1 MRKKSE
7 IRSKDSIDRGVLKN
21 LKSTYKYARS
31 GRRYL
36 YLFLFT
42 QVIFTI
48 LAVVIPIIT
57 ARRLVLLTSGV
68 FDKLFVIFI
77 IIFIMEISRNLV
89 RYIGS
94 YAYNKFYYDVR
105 RNLQIELTRE
115 TLKITQE
122 ELNTTSSGVFIERIN
137 NDTDSLTDVFASLI
151 NQVTTIIGN
160 LGILVTIFFINRYMF
175 LAYLSFII
183 IIIAFN
189 RYSSNINY
197 MNRKKLKKER
207 EKTGGFISEIVRGS
221 KDVKILNA
229 EESFLK
235 KADQHL
241 KKASDMS
248 YKYHMERSKYIA
260 FSGTIRDTADLG
272 IGILICVSL
281 ISKILGIESALI
293 IYSYHYQ
300 ILYTADIIESI
311 YEILKQFNL
320 SANRIFGVL
329 EEKEFNKE
337 VFGNKKLKNFNG
349 NIEFKNVSFSY
360 EDNIPVL
367 KNLSFKIEANQTVG
381 FVGPSGAGKSTIF
394 NLISAINKVDSGEIL
409 FDGINISELDKESI
423 RGNLSVISQNAY
435 IFNMSIMENLKIV
448 KSNAT
453 NKEVKEAC
461 RLACLD
467 DFIESLPNKYNTIVG
482 EGGVTLSGG
491 QRQRLAIARAL
502 LLKTEILLF
511 DEATSA
517 LDNKTQSKI
526 QEAISNLKGEY
537 TILII
542 AHRLSTVINADKIFV
557 IVDGMVEE
565 EGTHSYLIKNSK
577 TYNKLYDKE
586 RKKKKFN

>member
-1 MRKKSE
+1 MVKKSE
-7 IRSKDSIDRGVLKN
+7 IRSNGSIDRGVLKN
-21 LKSTYKYARS
+21 LKSTYKYAKS
-31 GRRYL
+31 GRLYL

-42 QVIFTI
+42 QVVFTI

-77 IIFIMEISRNLV
+77 IIFIMEISRNLTK
-89 RYIGS
+89 YISS

-122 ELNTTSSGVFIERIN
+122 ELNITSSGVFIERIN

-160 LGILVTIFFINRYMF
+160 LGILVTIFFINKYIF
-175 LAYLSFII
+175 LAYFSFII

-235 KADQHL
+235 KADQYL

-248 YKYHMERSKYIA
+248 YKYHMERAKYGA

-281 ISKILGIESALI
+281 ISKTLGIESALI

-300 ILYTADIIESI
+300 ILYTADIIESV

-329 EEKEFNKE
+329 EENEFNKE

-367 KNLSFKIEANQTVG
+367 KDLSLKIDANQTVG

-517 LDNKTQSKI
+517 LDNRTQSKI

-557 IVDGMVEE
+557 IVDGAVEE

-586 RKKKKFN
+586 KKKKFN

>member
-21 LKSTYKYARS
+21 LKSTYKYAKS
-31 GRRYL
+31 GRLYL

-42 QVIFTI
+42 QVVFTI

-160 LGILVTIFFINRYMF
+160 LGILVTIFFINKYIF
-175 LAYLSFII
+175 LAYFSFII

-235 KADQHL
+235 KADQYL

-248 YKYHMERSKYIA
+248 YKYHMERAKYGA

-281 ISKILGIESALI
+281 ISKTLGIESALI

-300 ILYTADIIESI
+300 ILYTADIIESV

-367 KNLSFKIEANQTVG
+367 KNLSFKIDANQTVG

-435 IFNMSIMENLKIV
+435 IFNMSIIENLKIV

-557 IVDGMVEE
+557 IVDGAVEE
-565 EGTHSYLIKNSK
+565 EGTHNYLIKNSK

-586 RKKKKFN
+586 KKKKFN

>member
-1 MRKKSE
+1 MVKKSE
-7 IRSKDSIDRGVLKN
+7 IRSNGSIDRGVLKN
-21 LKSTYKYARS
+21 LKSTYKYAKS
-31 GRRYL
+31 GRGYL

-42 QVIFTI
+42 HVVFTI

-160 LGILVTIFFINRYMF
+160 FGILVTIFFINRYMF

-248 YKYHMERSKYIA
+248 YKYHMERAKYGA

-272 IGILICVSL
+272 IGILICVFL
-281 ISKILGIESALI
+281 ISKTLGIESALI

-300 ILYTADIIESI
+300 ILYTADIIESV

-329 EEKEFNKE
+329 EENEFNKE

-349 NIEFKNVSFSY
+349 NIEFRNVSFSY

-367 KNLSFKIEANQTVG
+367 KDLSLKIDANQTVG

-517 LDNKTQSKI
+517 LDNRTQSKI

-557 IVDGMVEE
+557 IVDGAVEE

-586 RKKKKFN
+586 KKKKFN

>member
-21 LKSTYKYARS
+21 LKSTYKYAKS
-31 GRRYL
+31 GRLYL

-42 QVIFTI
+42 QVVFTI

-77 IIFIMEISRNLV
+77 IIFIMEISRNLTK
-89 RYIGS
+89 YISS

-160 LGILVTIFFINRYMF
+160 LGILVTIFFINKYIF
-175 LAYLSFII
+175 LAYFSFII

-235 KADQHL
+235 KADQYL

-248 YKYHMERSKYIA
+248 YKYHMERAKYGA

-281 ISKILGIESALI
+281 ISKTLGIESALI

-349 NIEFKNVSFSY
+349 NIEFRNVSFSY

-367 KNLSFKIEANQTVG
+367 KDLSLKIDANQTVG

-517 LDNKTQSKI
+517 LDNRTQSKI

-557 IVDGMVEE
+557 IVDGAVEE

-586 RKKKKFN
+586 KKKKFN

>member
-248 YKYHMERSKYIA
+248 YKYHMERSKYRA
-260 FSGTIRDTADLG
+260 FSGTIRDTVDLG

-300 ILYTADIIESI
+300 ILYTADIIENI

-337 VFGNKKLKNFNG
+337 IFGNKKLKNFNG

-367 KNLSFKIEANQTVG
+367 KNLSFKIDANQTVG

-557 IVDGMVEE
+557 IENGMVEE

-586 RKKKKFN
+586 RKKEKV

>member
-1 MRKKSE
+1 MGKKSE
-7 IRSKDSIDRGVLKN
+7 IRSNGSIDRGVLKN
-21 LKSTYKYARS
+21 LKSTYKYAKS
-31 GRRYL
+31 GRLYL

-42 QVIFTI
+42 QVVFTI

-160 LGILVTIFFINRYMF
+160 FGILVTIFFINRYMF
-175 LAYLSFII
+175 LAYFSFII

-235 KADQHL
+235 KADQYL

-248 YKYHMERSKYIA
+248 YKYHMERAKYGA

-281 ISKILGIESALI
+281 ISKTLGIESALI

-300 ILYTADIIESI
+300 ILYTADIIESV

-329 EEKEFNKE
+329 EENEFNKE

-349 NIEFKNVSFSY
+349 NIEFRNVSFSY

-367 KNLSFKIEANQTVG
+367 KDLSLKIDANQTVG

-557 IVDGMVEE
+557 IVDGAVEE

-586 RKKKKFN
+586 KKKKFN

>member
-1 MRKKSE
+1 MGKKSE
-7 IRSKDSIDRGVLKN
+7 IRSNGSIDRGVLKN
-21 LKSTYKYARS
+21 LKSTYKYAKS
-31 GRRYL
+31 GRLYL

-42 QVIFTI
+42 QVVFTI

-160 LGILVTIFFINRYMF
+160 FGILVTIFFINRYMF

-235 KADQHL
+235 KADQYL

-248 YKYHMERSKYIA
+248 YKYHMERAKYGA

-281 ISKILGIESALI
+281 ISKTLGIESALI

-300 ILYTADIIESI
+300 ILYTADIIESV

-329 EEKEFNKE
+329 EENEFNKE

-349 NIEFKNVSFSY
+349 NIEFRNVSFSY

-367 KNLSFKIEANQTVG
+367 KDLSLKIDANQTVG

-557 IVDGMVEE
+557 IVDGAVEE

-586 RKKKKFN
+586 KKKKFN

>member
-1 MRKKSE
+1 MVKKSE
-7 IRSKDSIDRGVLKN
+7 IRSNGSIDRGVLKN
-21 LKSTYKYARS
+21 LKSTYKYAKS
-31 GRRYL
+31 GRLYL

-42 QVIFTI
+42 QVVFTI

-77 IIFIMEISRNLV
+77 IIFIMEISRNLTK
-89 RYIGS
+89 YISS

-160 LGILVTIFFINRYMF
+160 LGILVTIFFINKYIF
-175 LAYLSFII
+175 LAYFSFII

-235 KADQHL
+235 KADQYL
-241 KKASDMS
+241 KKSSDMS
-248 YKYHMERSKYIA
+248 YKYHMERAKYGA

-281 ISKILGIESALI
+281 ISKTLGIESALI

-300 ILYTADIIESI
+300 ILYTADIIESV

-329 EEKEFNKE
+329 EENEFNKE

-349 NIEFKNVSFSY
+349 NIEFRNVSFSY

-367 KNLSFKIEANQTVG
+367 KDLSLKIDANQTVG

-517 LDNKTQSKI
+517 LDNRTQSKI

-557 IVDGMVEE
+557 IVDGAVEE

-577 TYNKLYDKE
+577 TYNRLYDKE
-586 RKKKKFN
+586 KKKKFN

>member
-21 LKSTYKYARS
+21 LKSTYKYAKS
-31 GRRYL
+31 GRLYL

-42 QVIFTI
+42 QVVFTI

-160 LGILVTIFFINRYMF
+160 LGILVTIFFINKYIF
-175 LAYLSFII
+175 LAYFSFII

-235 KADQHL
+235 KADQYL

-248 YKYHMERSKYIA
+248 YKYHMERAKYGA

-281 ISKILGIESALI
+281 ISKTLGIESALI

-300 ILYTADIIESI
+300 ILYTADIIESV

-329 EEKEFNKE
+329 EENEFNKE

-367 KNLSFKIEANQTVG
+367 KDLSLKIDANQTVG

-557 IVDGMVEE
+557 IVDGAVEE
-565 EGTHSYLIKNSK
+565 EGTHNYLIKNSK

-586 RKKKKFN
+586 KKKKFN

>member
-1 MRKKSE
+1 MGKKSE
-7 IRSKDSIDRGVLKN
+7 IRSNGSIDRGVLKN
-21 LKSTYKYARS
+21 LKSTYKYAKS
-31 GRRYL
+31 GRGYL

-42 QVIFTI
+42 HVVFTI

-160 LGILVTIFFINRYMF
+160 LGILVTIFFINKYIF
-175 LAYLSFII
+175 LAYFSFII

-235 KADQHL
+235 KADQYL

-248 YKYHMERSKYIA
+248 YKYHMERAKYGA

-281 ISKILGIESALI
+281 ISKTLGIESALI

-300 ILYTADIIESI
+300 ILYTADIIESV

-329 EEKEFNKE
+329 EENEFNKE

-367 KNLSFKIEANQTVG
+367 KDLSLKIDANQTVG

-557 IVDGMVEE
+557 IVDGAVEE
-565 EGTHSYLIKNSK
+565 EGTHNYLIKNSK

-586 RKKKKFN
+586 KKKKFN

>member
-160 LGILVTIFFINRYMF
+160 LGILVTIFFINKYIF
-175 LAYLSFII
+175 LAYFSFII

-235 KADQHL
+235 KADQYL

-248 YKYHMERSKYIA
+248 YKYHMERAKYGA

-281 ISKILGIESALI
+281 ISKTLGIESALI

-300 ILYTADIIESI
+300 ILYTADIIESV

-329 EEKEFNKE
+329 EENEFNKE

-367 KNLSFKIEANQTVG
+367 KNLSLKIDANQTVG

-557 IVDGMVEE
+557 VVDGAVEE
-565 EGTHSYLIKNSK
+565 EGTHNYLIKNSK

-586 RKKKKFN
+586 KKKKFN

>member
-21 LKSTYKYARS
+21 LKSTYKYAKS
-31 GRRYL
+31 GRLYL

-42 QVIFTI
+42 QVVFTI

-160 LGILVTIFFINRYMF
+160 LGILVTIFFINKYIF
-175 LAYLSFII
+175 LAYFSFII

-235 KADQHL
+235 KADQYL

-248 YKYHMERSKYIA
+248 YKYHMERAKYGA

-281 ISKILGIESALI
+281 ISKTLGIESALI

-349 NIEFKNVSFSY
+349 NIEFRNVSFSY

-367 KNLSFKIEANQTVG
+367 KDLSLKIDANQTVG

-557 IVDGMVEE
+557 IVDGAVEE
-565 EGTHSYLIKNSK
+565 EGTHNYLIKNSK

-586 RKKKKFN
+586 KKKKFN

>member
-248 YKYHMERSKYIA
+248 YKYHMERSKYRA
-260 FSGTIRDTADLG
+260 FSGTIRDTVDLG

-300 ILYTADIIESI
+300 ILYTADIIENI

-367 KNLSFKIEANQTVG
+367 KNLSFKIDANQTVG

-557 IVDGMVEE
+557 IENGMVEE

>member
-1 MRKKSE
+1 MGKKSE
-7 IRSKDSIDRGVLKN
+7 IRSNGSIDRGVLKN
-21 LKSTYKYARS
+21 LKSTYKYAKS
-31 GRRYL
+31 GRGYL

-42 QVIFTI
+42 HVVFTI

-77 IIFIMEISRNLV
+77 IIFIMEISSNLV

-160 LGILVTIFFINRYMF
+160 LGILVTIFFINKYIF
-175 LAYLSFII
+175 LAYFSFII

-235 KADQHL
+235 KADQYL

-248 YKYHMERSKYIA
+248 YKYHMERAKYGA

-281 ISKILGIESALI
+281 ISKTLGIESALI

-300 ILYTADIIESI
+300 ILYTADIIESV

-329 EEKEFNKE
+329 EENEFNKE

-367 KNLSFKIEANQTVG
+367 KNLSLKIDANQTVG

-394 NLISAINKVDSGEIL
+394 NLISAINKVDSGKIL

-517 LDNKTQSKI
+517 LDNRTQSKI

-557 IVDGMVEE
+557 IVDGAVEE

-577 TYNKLYDKE
+577 TYNRLYDKE
-586 RKKKKFN
+586 KKKKFN

>member
-1 MRKKSE
+1 MVKKSE
-7 IRSKDSIDRGVLKN
+7 IRSNGSIDRGVLKN
-21 LKSTYKYARS
+21 LKSTYKYAKS
-31 GRRYL
+31 GRLYL

-42 QVIFTI
+42 QVVFTI

-77 IIFIMEISRNLV
+77 IIFIMEISRNLTK
-89 RYIGS
+89 YISS

-160 LGILVTIFFINRYMF
+160 LGILVTIFFINKYIF
-175 LAYLSFII
+175 LAYFSFII

-235 KADQHL
+235 KADQYL
-241 KKASDMS
+241 KKSSDMS
-248 YKYHMERSKYIA
+248 YKYHMERAKYGA

-281 ISKILGIESALI
+281 ISKTLGIESALI

-300 ILYTADIIESI
+300 ILYTADIIESV

-329 EEKEFNKE
+329 EENEFNKE

-349 NIEFKNVSFSY
+349 NIEFRNVSFSY

-367 KNLSFKIEANQTVG
+367 KDLSLKIDANQTVG

-517 LDNKTQSKI
+517 LDNRTQSKI

-557 IVDGMVEE
+557 IVDGAVEE

-586 RKKKKFN
+586 KKKKFN

>member
-57 ARRLVLLTSGV
+57 ARRLVLLT
-68 FDKLFVIFI
+68 
-77 IIFIMEISRNLV
+77 
-89 RYIGS
+89 
-94 YAYNKFYYDVR
+94 
-105 RNLQIELTRE
+105 
-115 TLKITQE
+115 
-122 ELNTTSSGVFIERIN
+122 
-137 NDTDSLTDVFASLI
+137 
-151 NQVTTIIGN
+151 
-160 LGILVTIFFINRYMF
+160 RYMF
-175 LAYLSFII
+175 LAYLLFII

-248 YKYHMERSKYIA
+248 YKYHMERSKYRA
-260 FSGTIRDTADLG
+260 FSGTIRDTVDLG

-300 ILYTADIIESI
+300 ILYTADIIENI

-367 KNLSFKIEANQTVG
+367 KNLSFKIDANQTVG

-557 IVDGMVEE
+557 IENGMVEE

-586 RKKKKFN
+586 RKKEKV

>member
-1 MRKKSE
+1 MGKKNE
-7 IRSKDSIDRGVLKN
+7 IRSNGSIDRGVLKN
-21 LKSTYKYARS
+21 LKSTYKYAKS
-31 GRRYL
+31 GRGYL

-42 QVIFTI
+42 QVVFTI

-77 IIFIMEISRNLV
+77 IIFIMEISRNLTK
-89 RYIGS
+89 YISS

-160 LGILVTIFFINRYMF
+160 LGILVTIFFINKYIF
-175 LAYLSFII
+175 LAYFSFII

-235 KADQHL
+235 KADQYL

-248 YKYHMERSKYIA
+248 YKYHMERAKYGA

-281 ISKILGIESALI
+281 ISKTLGIESALI

-300 ILYTADIIESI
+300 ILYTADIIESV

-329 EEKEFNKE
+329 EENEFNKE

-349 NIEFKNVSFSY
+349 NIEFKNVNFSY

-367 KNLSFKIEANQTVG
+367 KNLSLKIDANQTVG

-557 IVDGMVEE
+557 IVDGVVEE
-565 EGTHSYLIKNSK
+565 EGTHNYLIKNSK

-586 RKKKKFN
+586 RKKEKV

>member
-1 MRKKSE
+1 MVKKSE
-7 IRSKDSIDRGVLKN
+7 IRSNGSIDRGVLKN
-21 LKSTYKYARS
+21 LKSTYKYAKS
-31 GRRYL
+31 GRLYL

-42 QVIFTI
+42 QVVFTI

-160 LGILVTIFFINRYMF
+160 LGILVTIFFINKYIF
-175 LAYLSFII
+175 LAYFSFII

-235 KADQHL
+235 KADQYL

-248 YKYHMERSKYIA
+248 YKYHMERAKYGA

-281 ISKILGIESALI
+281 ISKTLGIESALI

-300 ILYTADIIESI
+300 ILYTADIIESV

-329 EEKEFNKE
+329 EENEFNKE

-349 NIEFKNVSFSY
+349 NIEFRNVSFSY

-367 KNLSFKIEANQTVG
+367 KDLSLKIDANQTVG

-517 LDNKTQSKI
+517 LDNRTQSKI

-557 IVDGMVEE
+557 IIDGAVEE

-586 RKKKKFN
+586 KKKKFN

>member
-1 MRKKSE
+1 MGKKSE
-7 IRSKDSIDRGVLKN
+7 IRSNGSIDRGVLKN
-21 LKSTYKYARS
+21 LKSTYKYAKS
-31 GRRYL
+31 GRGYL

-42 QVIFTI
+42 HVVFTI

-160 LGILVTIFFINRYMF
+160 LGILVTIFFINKYIF
-175 LAYLSFII
+175 LAYFSFII

-235 KADQHL
+235 KADQYL

-248 YKYHMERSKYIA
+248 YKYHMERAKYGA

-281 ISKILGIESALI
+281 ISKTLGIESALI

-300 ILYTADIIESI
+300 ILYTADIIESV

-329 EEKEFNKE
+329 EENEFNKE

-367 KNLSFKIEANQTVG
+367 KDLSLKIDANQTVG

-517 LDNKTQSKI
+517 LDNRTQSKI

-557 IVDGMVEE
+557 IVDGAVEE

-586 RKKKKFN
+586 KKKKFN

>member
-21 LKSTYKYARS
+21 LKSTYKYAKS
-31 GRRYL
+31 GRLYL

-42 QVIFTI
+42 QVVFTI

-77 IIFIMEISRNLV
+77 IIFIMEISRNLTK
-89 RYIGS
+89 YISS

-160 LGILVTIFFINRYMF
+160 LGILVTIFFINKYIF
-175 LAYLSFII
+175 LAYFSFII

-235 KADQHL
+235 KADQYL

-248 YKYHMERSKYIA
+248 YKYHMERAKYGA
-260 FSGTIRDTADLG
+260 FSGTIRDSADLG

-281 ISKILGIESALI
+281 ISKTLGIESALI

-300 ILYTADIIESI
+300 ILYTADIIESV

-329 EEKEFNKE
+329 EENEFNKE

-367 KNLSFKIEANQTVG
+367 KDLSLKIDANQTVG

-435 IFNMSIMENLKIV
+435 IFNMSIIENLKIV

-557 IVDGMVEE
+557 IVDGAVEE
-565 EGTHSYLIKNSK
+565 EGTHNYLIKNSK

-586 RKKKKFN
+586 KKKKFN

>member
-7 IRSKDSIDRGVLKN
+7 IRSKDFIDRGVLKN

-31 GRRYL
+31 GRGYL

-122 ELNTTSSGVFIERIN
+122 ELNTTSSGVFIDRIN

-248 YKYHMERSKYIA
+248 YKYHMERSKYRA

-281 ISKILGIESALI
+281 ISKILGIEAALI

-300 ILYTADIIESI
+300 ILYTADIIENI

-337 VFGNKKLKNFNG
+337 IFGNKKLKNF
-349 NIEFKNVSFSY
+349 SFSY

-367 KNLSFKIEANQTVG
+367 KNLSFKIDANQTVG
-381 FVGPSGAGKSTIF
+381 FVGSSGAGKSTIF

-542 AHRLSTVINADKIFV
+542 AHRLSAVINADKIFV
-557 IVDGMVEE
+557 IENGMVEE

-586 RKKKKFN
+586 RKKEKV

>member
-1 MRKKSE
+1 MVKKSE
-7 IRSKDSIDRGVLKN
+7 IRSNGSIDRGVLKN
-21 LKSTYKYARS
+21 LKSTYKYAKS
-31 GRRYL
+31 GRLYL

-42 QVIFTI
+42 QVVFTI

-77 IIFIMEISRNLV
+77 IIFIMEISRNLTK
-89 RYIGS
+89 YISS

-122 ELNTTSSGVFIERIN
+122 ELNITSSGVFIERIN

-235 KADQHL
+235 KADQYL

-248 YKYHMERSKYIA
+248 YKYHMERAKYGA

-281 ISKILGIESALI
+281 ISKTLGIESALI

-300 ILYTADIIESI
+300 ILYTADIIESV

-329 EEKEFNKE
+329 EENEFNKE

-367 KNLSFKIEANQTVG
+367 KDLSLKIDANQTVG

-517 LDNKTQSKI
+517 LDNRTQSKI

-557 IVDGMVEE
+557 IVDGAVEE

-586 RKKKKFN
+586 KKKKFN

>member
-21 LKSTYKYARS
+21 LKSTYKYAKS
-31 GRRYL
+31 GRLYL

-42 QVIFTI
+42 QVVFTI

-160 LGILVTIFFINRYMF
+160 LGILVTIFFINKYIF
-175 LAYLSFII
+175 LAYFSFII

-235 KADQHL
+235 KADQYL

-248 YKYHMERSKYIA
+248 YKYHMERAKYGA

-281 ISKILGIESALI
+281 ISKTLGIESALI

-349 NIEFKNVSFSY
+349 NIEFRNVSFSY

-367 KNLSFKIEANQTVG
+367 KDLSLKIDANQTVG

-557 IVDGMVEE
+557 IVDGAVEE
-565 EGTHSYLIKNSK
+565 EGTHKYLIKNSK

-586 RKKKKFN
+586 KKKKFN

>member
-21 LKSTYKYARS
+21 LKSTYKYAKS
-31 GRRYL
+31 GRLYL

-42 QVIFTI
+42 QVVFTI

-77 IIFIMEISRNLV
+77 IIFIMEISRNLTK
-89 RYIGS
+89 YISS

-160 LGILVTIFFINRYMF
+160 LGILVTIFFINKYIF
-175 LAYLSFII
+175 LAYFSFII

-235 KADQHL
+235 KADQYL

-248 YKYHMERSKYIA
+248 YKYHMERAKYGA

-281 ISKILGIESALI
+281 ISKTLGIESALI

-300 ILYTADIIESI
+300 ILYTADIIESV

-329 EEKEFNKE
+329 EENEFNKE

-367 KNLSFKIEANQTVG
+367 KNLSLKIDANQTVG

-557 IVDGMVEE
+557 IVDGAVEE
-565 EGTHSYLIKNSK
+565 EGTHNYLIKNSK

-586 RKKKKFN
+586 KKKKFN

>member
-21 LKSTYKYARS
+21 LKSTYKYAKS
-31 GRRYL
+31 GRLYL

-42 QVIFTI
+42 QVVFTI

-160 LGILVTIFFINRYMF
+160 LGILVTIFFINKYIF
-175 LAYLSFII
+175 LAYFSFII

-235 KADQHL
+235 KADQYL

-248 YKYHMERSKYIA
+248 YKYHMERAKYGA

-281 ISKILGIESALI
+281 ISKTLGIESALI

-300 ILYTADIIESI
+300 ILYTADIIESV

-329 EEKEFNKE
+329 EENEFNKE

-367 KNLSFKIEANQTVG
+367 KDLSLKIDANQTVG

-557 IVDGMVEE
+557 IVDGAVEE
-565 EGTHSYLIKNSK
+565 EGTHNYLIKNSK

-586 RKKKKFN
+586 RKKGKV

>member
-1 MRKKSE
+1 MGKKSE

-21 LKSTYKYARS
+21 LKSTYKYAKS
-31 GRRYL
+31 GRLYL

-42 QVIFTI
+42 QVVFTI

-77 IIFIMEISRNLV
+77 IIFIMEISRNLTK
-89 RYIGS
+89 YISS

-160 LGILVTIFFINRYMF
+160 LGILVTIFFINKYIF
-175 LAYLSFII
+175 LAYFSFII

-235 KADQHL
+235 KADQYL

-248 YKYHMERSKYIA
+248 YKYHMERAKYGA
-260 FSGTIRDTADLG
+260 FSGTIRDSADLG

-281 ISKILGIESALI
+281 ISKTLGIESALI

-300 ILYTADIIESI
+300 ILYTADIIESV

-329 EEKEFNKE
+329 EENEFNKE

-367 KNLSFKIEANQTVG
+367 KDLSLKIDANQTVG

-557 IVDGMVEE
+557 IVDGAVEE
-565 EGTHSYLIKNSK
+565 EGTHNYLIKNSK

-586 RKKKKFN
+586 KKKKFN

>member
-1 MRKKSE
+1 MVKKSE
-7 IRSKDSIDRGVLKN
+7 IRSNDSVDRGVLKN
-21 LKSTYKYARS
+21 LKSTYKYAKS
-31 GRRYL
+31 GRLYL

-42 QVIFTI
+42 QVVFTI

-77 IIFIMEISRNLV
+77 IIFIMEISRNLTK
-89 RYIGS
+89 YISS

-160 LGILVTIFFINRYMF
+160 LGILVTIFFINKYIF
-175 LAYLSFII
+175 LAYFSFII

-235 KADQHL
+235 KADQYL

-248 YKYHMERSKYIA
+248 YKYHMERAKYGA

-281 ISKILGIESALI
+281 ISKTLGIESALI

-300 ILYTADIIESI
+300 ILYTADIIESV

-329 EEKEFNKE
+329 EENEFNKE

-367 KNLSFKIEANQTVG
+367 KNLSLKIDANQTVG

-435 IFNMSIMENLKIV
+435 IFNMSIIENLKIV

-517 LDNKTQSKI
+517 LDNRTQSKI
-526 QEAISNLKGEY
+526 QEAISNLRGEY

-557 IVDGMVEE
+557 IVDGAVEE

-586 RKKKKFN
+586 RKKEKV

>member
-21 LKSTYKYARS
+21 LKSTYKYAKS
-31 GRRYL
+31 GRLYL

-42 QVIFTI
+42 QVVFTI

-77 IIFIMEISRNLV
+77 IIFIMEISRNLTK
-89 RYIGS
+89 YISS

-160 LGILVTIFFINRYMF
+160 LGILVTIFFINKYIF
-175 LAYLSFII
+175 LAYFSFII
-183 IIIAFN
+183 IIIVFN

-235 KADQHL
+235 KADQYL

-248 YKYHMERSKYIA
+248 YKYHMERAKYGA

-281 ISKILGIESALI
+281 ISKTLGIESALI

-300 ILYTADIIESI
+300 ILYTADIIESV

-329 EEKEFNKE
+329 EENEFNKE

-367 KNLSFKIEANQTVG
+367 KDLSLKIDANQTVG

-557 IVDGMVEE
+557 IVDGAVEE
-565 EGTHSYLIKNSK
+565 EGTHNYLIKNSK

-586 RKKKKFN
+586 KKKKFN

>member
-248 YKYHMERSKYIA
+248 YKYHMERSKYRA
-260 FSGTIRDTADLG
+260 FSGTIRDTVDLG

-300 ILYTADIIESI
+300 ILYTADIIENI

-367 KNLSFKIEANQTVG
+367 KNLSFKIDANQTVG

-557 IVDGMVEE
+557 IENGMVEE

-586 RKKKKFN
+586 RKKEKV

>member
-21 LKSTYKYARS
+21 LKSTYKYAKS
-31 GRRYL
+31 GRLYL

-42 QVIFTI
+42 QVVFTI

-77 IIFIMEISRNLV
+77 IIFIMEISRNLTK
-89 RYIGS
+89 YISS

-160 LGILVTIFFINRYMF
+160 LGILVTIFFINKYIF
-175 LAYLSFII
+175 LAYFSFII

-235 KADQHL
+235 KADQYL

-248 YKYHMERSKYIA
+248 YKYHMERAKYGA

-281 ISKILGIESALI
+281 ISKTLGIESALI

-300 ILYTADIIESI
+300 ILYTADIIESV

-329 EEKEFNKE
+329 EENEFNKE

-367 KNLSFKIEANQTVG
+367 KDLSLKIDANQTVG

-557 IVDGMVEE
+557 IVDGAVEE
-565 EGTHSYLIKNSK
+565 EGTHNYLIKNSK

-586 RKKKKFN
+586 KKKKFN

>member
-1 MRKKSE
+1 MGKKSE

-21 LKSTYKYARS
+21 LKSTYKYAKS
-31 GRRYL
+31 GRLYL

-42 QVIFTI
+42 QVVFTI

-77 IIFIMEISRNLV
+77 IIFIMEISRNLTK
-89 RYIGS
+89 YISS

-160 LGILVTIFFINRYMF
+160 LGILVTIFFINKYIF
-175 LAYLSFII
+175 LAYFSFII

-235 KADQHL
+235 KADQYL

-248 YKYHMERSKYIA
+248 YKYHMERAKYGA
-260 FSGTIRDTADLG
+260 FSGTIRDSADLG

-281 ISKILGIESALI
+281 ISKTLGIESALI

-300 ILYTADIIESI
+300 ILYTADIIESV

-329 EEKEFNKE
+329 EENEFNKE

-367 KNLSFKIEANQTVG
+367 KNLSLKIDANQTVG

-557 IVDGMVEE
+557 IVDGAVEE
-565 EGTHSYLIKNSK
+565 EGTHNYLIKNSK

-586 RKKKKFN
+586 KKKKFN

>member
-1 MRKKSE
+1 MVKKSE
-7 IRSKDSIDRGVLKN
+7 IRSNGSIDRGVLKN
-21 LKSTYKYARS
+21 LKSTYKYAKS
-31 GRRYL
+31 GRLYL

-42 QVIFTI
+42 HVVFTI

-122 ELNTTSSGVFIERIN
+122 DLNTTSSGVFIERIN

-160 LGILVTIFFINRYMF
+160 LGILVTIFFINKYIF
-175 LAYLSFII
+175 LAYFSFII

-235 KADQHL
+235 KADQYL

-248 YKYHMERSKYIA
+248 YKYHMERAKYGA

-281 ISKILGIESALI
+281 ISKTLGIESALI

-300 ILYTADIIESI
+300 ILYTADIIESV

-329 EEKEFNKE
+329 EENEFNKE

-367 KNLSFKIEANQTVG
+367 KDLSLKIDANQTVG

-557 IVDGMVEE
+557 IVDGAVEE

-586 RKKKKFN
+586 KKKKFN

>member
-21 LKSTYKYARS
+21 LKSTYKYAKS
-31 GRRYL
+31 GRLYL

-42 QVIFTI
+42 QVVFTI

-160 LGILVTIFFINRYMF
+160 LGILVTIFFINKYIF
-175 LAYLSFII
+175 LAYFSFII

-235 KADQHL
+235 KADQYL

-248 YKYHMERSKYIA
+248 YKYHMERAKYGA

-281 ISKILGIESALI
+281 ISKTLGIESALI

-300 ILYTADIIESI
+300 ILYTADIIESV

-329 EEKEFNKE
+329 EENEFNKE

-367 KNLSFKIEANQTVG
+367 KDLSLKIDANQTVG

-517 LDNKTQSKI
+517 LDNRTQSKI

-557 IVDGMVEE
+557 IVDGAVEE

-586 RKKKKFN
+586 KKKKFN

>member
-21 LKSTYKYARS
+21 LKSTYKYAKS
-31 GRRYL
+31 GRLYL

-42 QVIFTI
+42 QVVFTI

-77 IIFIMEISRNLV
+77 IIFIMEISRNLTK
-89 RYIGS
+89 YISS

-160 LGILVTIFFINRYMF
+160 LGILVTIFFINKYIF
-175 LAYLSFII
+175 LAYFSFII

-235 KADQHL
+235 KADQYL

-248 YKYHMERSKYIA
+248 YKYHMERAKYGA

-281 ISKILGIESALI
+281 ISKTLGIESALI

-300 ILYTADIIESI
+300 ILYTADIIESV

-367 KNLSFKIEANQTVG
+367 KDLSLKIDANQTVG

-517 LDNKTQSKI
+517 LDNRTQSKI

-557 IVDGMVEE
+557 IVDGAVEE

-586 RKKKKFN
+586 KKKKFN

>member
-21 LKSTYKYARS
+21 LKSTYKYAKS
-31 GRRYL
+31 GRLYL

-42 QVIFTI
+42 QVVFTI

-77 IIFIMEISRNLV
+77 IIFIMEISRNLTK
-89 RYIGS
+89 YISS

-160 LGILVTIFFINRYMF
+160 LGILVTIFFINKYIF
-175 LAYLSFII
+175 LAYFSFII

-235 KADQHL
+235 KADQYL

-248 YKYHMERSKYIA
+248 YKYHMERAKYGA
-260 FSGTIRDTADLG
+260 FSGTIRDSADLG

-281 ISKILGIESALI
+281 ISKTLGIESALI

-300 ILYTADIIESI
+300 ILYTADIIESV

-329 EEKEFNKE
+329 EENEFNKE

-367 KNLSFKIEANQTVG
+367 KDLSLKIDANQTVG

-557 IVDGMVEE
+557 IVDGAVEE
-565 EGTHSYLIKNSK
+565 EGTHNYLIKNSK

-586 RKKKKFN
+586 KKKKFN

>member
-1 MRKKSE
+1 MVKKSE
-7 IRSKDSIDRGVLKN
+7 IRSNDSVDRGVLKN
-21 LKSTYKYARS
+21 LKSTYKYAKS
-31 GRRYL
+31 GRLYL

-42 QVIFTI
+42 QVVFII

-57 ARRLVLLTSGV
+57 ARRLVLLTSGI

-77 IIFIMEISRNLV
+77 IIFIMEISRNLTK
-89 RYIGS
+89 YISS

-137 NDTDSLTDVFASLI
+137 NDTDSLTNVFTSLI
-151 NQVTTIIGN
+151 NQVTKIIGN
-160 LGILVTIFFINRYMF
+160 LGILVTIFFINKYIF
-175 LAYLSFII
+175 LAYFSFII

-221 KDVKILNA
+221 KDIKILNA

-241 KKASDMS
+241 KKTTDMS
-248 YKYHMERSKYIA
+248 YKYHMERAKYGT

-281 ISKILGIESALI
+281 ISKTLGIELALI

-300 ILYTADIIESI
+300 ILYTADIIESV

-329 EEKEFNKE
+329 EENEFNKE

-349 NIEFKNVSFSY
+349 NIEFKDVSFSY

-367 KNLSFKIEANQTVG
+367 KNLSFKIGANQTVG

-394 NLISAINKVDSGEIL
+394 NLISAINKVDSGKIL

-453 NKEVKEAC
+453 NNEVKEAC

-557 IVDGMVEE
+557 IVDGAVEE
-565 EGTHSYLIKNSK
+565 EGTHNYLIKNSK

-586 RKKKKFN
+586 RKKEKV